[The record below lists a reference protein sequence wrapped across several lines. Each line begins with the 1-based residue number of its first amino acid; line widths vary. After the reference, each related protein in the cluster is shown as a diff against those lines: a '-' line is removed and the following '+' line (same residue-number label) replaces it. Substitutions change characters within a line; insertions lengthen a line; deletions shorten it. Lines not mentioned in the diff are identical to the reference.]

1 METTVLGVILGLL
14 LFIAPLYLFQA
25 YALRFS
31 GKMVKAVVT
40 MLVKYGVLGGV
51 LYTLFL
57 CDSLI
62 LNVVFCIAMI
72 ATTAI
77 VTVAKAHISL
87 RSGLVPVLAGA
98 AVAVVIVGSW
108 LLFAVMQLGTEVS
121 VAQLVPV
128 AGLIC
133 GAILEIESKALS
145 FYYMGLR
152 NHNEMYSY
160 FLANG
165 ATSHEAL
172 FYFRKRALERVATH
186 WLSFMSAS
194 VLSSTPFILWA
205 MLLAG
210 ASVLTAVTMQ
220 IVLVG
225 AAFCASMCS
234 VAVALAVASR
244 YFMDGYGRLIQD
256 AAAKTGIS
264 TQPDTAASPYAEQE
278 NQDAE

>member
-1 METTVLGVILGLL
+1 METTVLGVMLGLL

-40 MLVKYGVLGGV
+40 MLVKYGVLGGM
-51 LYTLFL
+51 LYALFL

-62 LNVVFCIAMI
+62 LSVVFCIAMI

-87 RSGLVPVLAGA
+87 RSGLMPVLAGA

-210 ASVLTAVTMQ
+210 TSVLTAVTMQ

-244 YFMDGYGRLIQD
+244 YSIDGYGRLIQD
-256 AAAKTGIS
+256 TAAKTSVS

-278 NQDAE
+278 KQDAE

>member
-40 MLVKYGVLGGV
+40 MLVKYGVLGGM
-51 LYTLFL
+51 LYALFL

-62 LNVVFCIAMI
+62 LSVVFCIAMI

-87 RSGLVPVLAGA
+87 RSGLVPVVAGA

-133 GAILEIESKALS
+133 GAILEIESQALS

-186 WLSFMSAS
+186 WLSFISAS
-194 VLSSTPFILWA
+194 VLSSTPFVLWA

-256 AAAKTGIS
+256 AAAKTGVS